1 MECKPIIE
9 GFHTND
15 KERSCIFLEDVDYLI
30 HSEDEDWLGYG
41 MYFWDNLSNAKYWIN
56 KKTKRGVKNE
66 ISITKSH
73 IIIDENLDLSDE
85 DIMKT
90 MNELWI
96 EICLKEKKKIESEN
110 KKLYYPKNKKIEELT
125 GKKIDYIFE
134 YFEKFKAFKTIKAIG
149 YYPNRKENDFFY
161 KVDLSKGHVTGLAKV
176 IYCVRDSNKVINR
189 KEVYCC
195 E

>member
-1 MECKPIIE
+1 
-9 GFHTND
+9 
-15 KERSCIFLEDVDYLI
+15 
-30 HSEDEDWLGYG
+30 

-110 KKLYYPKNKKIEELT
+110 KKLYYPKNKKIKT
-125 GKKIDYIFE
+125 G
-134 YFEKFKAFKTIKAIG
+134 
-149 YYPNRKENDFFY
+149 
-161 KVDLSKGHVTGLAKV
+161 
-176 IYCVRDSNKVINR
+176 
-189 KEVYCC
+189 EVA
-195 E
+195 